1 MNKTQAPGEMNTFLK
16 RGGKK
21 LKTDKLDPFP
31 QHCPLVFFSDILDLT
46 HGNLA
51 IKKSALW
58 SLGLINLK
66 VLLEESLR
74 YCFMICLED
83 IIRLQPLPAA
93 QNY

>member
-1 MNKTQAPGEMNTFLK
+1 MNTFLK
-16 RGGKK
+16 RGKK
-21 LKTDKLDPFP
+21 KNTEEPEPLP
-31 QHCPLVFFSDILDLT
+31 QCCPLVFFSDILHLT
-46 HGNLA
+46 PGNLA

-58 SLGLINLK
+58 SLGLVNLK

-83 IIRLQPLPAA
+83 IIRLKPLPAA